1 MHDKHKQIRTEMT
14 QDQTTTRFEGDKL
27 VVETG
32 TETEEFDAE
41 YLVAVLLFS
50 IASSDGEISPI
61 EIEKMLQLVADHFE
75 LRSSESIEILTSAVE
90 SLAADPDLTVILKDL
105 AANLTSSQKED
116 VAVMMLEVVAADSR
130 EDAKETD
137 ALAAAAEKI
146 GISPDVLEAARQRFF
161 AER

>member
-1 MHDKHKQIRTEMT
+1 MTE
-14 QDQTTTRFEGDKL
+14 DQTNTRFEGTKL

-32 TETEEFDAE
+32 TETEEFE
-41 YLVAVLLFS
+41 VEFLVAVLLFS

-75 LRSSESIEILTSAVE
+75 LRSSESIEILNSAVE
-90 SLAADPDLTVILKDL
+90 SLAANPDLTVILKDL
-105 AANLTSSQKED
+105 ASNLTSSQKED
-116 VAVMMLEVVAADSR
+116 VAVMMFKVIAADSR

-146 GISPDVLEAARQRFF
+146 GISPDLLEAARQRFS

>member
-1 MHDKHKQIRTEMT
+1 MTEDKTN
-14 QDQTTTRFEGDKL
+14 TRFEGTKL
-27 VVETG
+27 VVEIG
-32 TETEEFDAE
+32 TETEEFE
-41 YLVAVLLFS
+41 VEFLVAVLLFS

-90 SLAADPDLTVILKDL
+90 SLAANPDLTVILKDL
-105 AANLTSSQKED
+105 ASNLTSSQKED
-116 VAVMMLEVVAADSR
+116 VAVMMFEVVAADS
-130 EDAKETD
+130 KEEANEMD

-146 GISPDVLEAARQRFF
+146 GISPDLLNTARQRFF

>member
-1 MHDKHKQIRTEMT
+1 MTEN
-14 QDQTTTRFEGDKL
+14 QTTTRFEGNKL

-32 TETEEFDAE
+32 TETQEFDAE
-41 YLVAVLLFS
+41 FLVAVLLFS
-50 IASSDGEISPI
+50 IASSDGEILPV

-90 SLAADPDLTVILKDL
+90 SLAANPDLTVILKDL
-105 AANLTSSQKED
+105 ASNLTSSQKED
-116 VAVMMLEVVAADSR
+116 VAVMMFEVVAADS
-130 EDAKETD
+130 KEEANEMD

-146 GISPDVLEAARQRFF
+146 GISPDLLNTARQRFF

>member
-1 MHDKHKQIRTEMT
+1 MTE
-14 QDQTTTRFEGDKL
+14 DQTNTRFEGTKL

-32 TETEEFDAE
+32 TETEEFE
-41 YLVAVLLFS
+41 VEFLVAVLLFS

-75 LRSSESIEILTSAVE
+75 LRSSESIEILNSAVE
-90 SLAADPDLTVILKDL
+90 SLAANPDLTVILKDL
-105 AANLTSSQKED
+105 ASNLTSSQKED
-116 VAVMMLEVVAADSR
+116 VAVMMFKVIAADSR

-146 GISPDVLEAARQRFF
+146 GISPDLLEAARQRLS

>member
-1 MHDKHKQIRTEMT
+1 
-14 QDQTTTRFEGDKL
+14 
-27 VVETG
+27 
-32 TETEEFDAE
+32 
-41 YLVAVLLFS
+41 
-50 IASSDGEISPI
+50 
-61 EIEKMLQLVADHFE
+61 